1 MHTGI
6 FAGYLGRDA
15 ETKFMPSGD
24 PVANFSIGVSTGTKD
39 QQKTLWVDCAL
50 FGKRAEALGQYLVK
64 GTPVT
69 VCGDVDIRT
78 YTKTD
83 GTSGAA
89 LTCRVDKLTFGGKSG
104 DSGGYREPSQSAA
117 PSAPPRPRP
126 QPAPQPAAAGF
137 DDDVPF

>member
-1 MHTGI
+1 MHVGH

-24 PVANFSIGVSTGTKD
+24 PVANFSIGVNSGTKD
-39 QQKTLWVDCAL
+39 QPKTLWVDCAL
-50 FGKRAEALGQYLVK
+50 WGKRAEALGQYLVK

-89 LTCRVDKLTFGGKSG
+89 LTCRVDKLTFGGKSEG
-104 DSGGYREPSQSAA
+104 GGYREPAQAAA

-126 QPAPQPAAAGF
+126 QPAPQAVAETF
-137 DDDVPF
+137 DDDIPF

>member
-1 MHTGI
+1 MHVGH

-15 ETKFMPSGD
+15 ETRFLPSGD
-24 PVANFSIGVSTGTKD
+24 PVANFSIGVNTGAKD
-39 QQKTLWVDCAL
+39 QPKTLWVDCAL
-50 FGKRAEALGQYLVK
+50 WGKRAEALAQYLVK

-117 PSAPPRPRP
+117 PAAPPRPRP